1 MSYISRKSAEP
12 MKSYSIFPKSIF
24 AKSPNFAPS
33 QFRNRGAFWETKNIF
48 GKHYPNTLENAQKTL
63 ILKHFFFGVIV

>member
-1 MSYISRKSAEP
+1 MSYILRKSAEL
-12 MKSYSIFPKSIF
+12 MKSYSIFSKTIF

-48 GKHYPNTLENAQKTL
+48 GKHYPNTLENTQKTP
-63 ILKHFFFGVIV
+63 ILKQFFLE